1 MDDVTFEAL
10 EASGLDAFLEQ
21 RRHELVTR
29 TSRPLRLRQKA
40 IPKEG
45 GKGTRI
51 LSIPTSRDR
60 VVQGALTLILEPIFA
75 ADFPPGSYG

>member
-1 MDDVTFEAL
+1 MDDVTFEAI

-29 TSRPLRLRQKA
+29 TSHPLRLRQKA
-40 IPKEG
+40 MPKEG

-51 LSIPTSRDR
+51 LSIPTTRDR
-60 VVQGALTLILEPIFA
+60 VVQGAPTLILEPIF
-75 ADFPPGSYG
+75 